1 MIKSDLKKRYNLVI
15 EDRNIV
21 RNFQDEQEGNGG

>member
-1 MIKSDLKKRYNLVI
+1 MIKSDYGKGYRLVI
-15 EDRNIV
+15 EDWNIL